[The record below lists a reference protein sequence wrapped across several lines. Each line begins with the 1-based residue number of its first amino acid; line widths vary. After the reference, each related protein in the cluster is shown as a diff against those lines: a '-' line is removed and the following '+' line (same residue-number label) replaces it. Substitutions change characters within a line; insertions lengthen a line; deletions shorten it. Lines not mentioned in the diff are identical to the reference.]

1 MALKTMIF
9 VTTNKG
15 KAREVKAILKGFR
28 VVVKSVELHEAKHL
42 THEELVKRK
51 VRDAFEAV
59 GKPVFVEDTGLFV
72 EGFKDYPGL
81 RSREVYEKLGLDG
94 FVRKCGG
101 RKAFFRTIV
110 GYCDG
115 KRVVIAGKAVCR
127 GRIAERVE
135 KRAFGGLPYLRVFIP
150 EGYDVPVAAFAKK
163 DFDLFFT
170 KLNHRAKAFRQAA
183 GLVRANEFP

>member
-1 MALKTMIF
+1 MALKTIIF

-28 VVVKSVELHEAKHL
+28 VVVKRVELHEAKYL
-42 THEELVKRK
+42 PHEQLVKRK
-51 VRDAFEAV
+51 ARDAFKAV

-72 EGFKDYPGL
+72 QGFGGYPGL
-81 RSREVYEKLGLDG
+81 RSREVYEKLGLEG
-94 FVRKCGG
+94 FVKKCGG
-101 RKAFFRTIV
+101 RNAFFRTVV

-115 KRVVIAGKAVCR
+115 KRVAIVGKAVCR
-127 GRIAERVE
+127 GRIAKSVE

-150 EGYDVPVAAFAKK
+150 DGYSVPVAAFSKK

-170 KLNHRAKAFRQAA
+170 KLNHRAKAFRKLAA
-183 GLVRANEFP
+183 WLAKR